1 MVFLPPKIQTKL
13 NRYCPN
19 PTQAEKANV
28 KFYFHA
34 VVPQKRVGLHGNVL
48 RYIPQRSVKIKNF
61 VNFILKEGLGMLVMI
76 REKLETDI

>member
-1 MVFLPPKIQTKL
+1 MI
-13 NRYCPN
+13 
-19 PTQAEKANV
+19 
-28 KFYFHA
+28 
-34 VVPQKRVGLHGNVL
+34 PQKRIGLHGNVL

>member
-1 MVFLPPKIQTKL
+1 M
-13 NRYCPN
+13 
-19 PTQAEKANV
+19 
-28 KFYFHA
+28 
-34 VVPQKRVGLHGNVL
+34 VPQKRVGLHGNDL